1 MVLPMLEIVYW
12 QNSLSASQQTAINLA
27 TLVGTIIGQL
37 TFGILAD
44 RYGRKRMY
52 GYELIIVIVA
62 TVGLALCSKGAQ
74 SSVNIL
80 AWVISWRLL
89 MGIGIG
95 ADYPL
100 SAVIVS
106 EYVVIVTLWLSPP
119 DMTDLL
125 LVADSRQENTAL
137 VCLQQS
143 SSCNRSASC

>member
-1 MVLPMLEIVYW
+1 MLEIVYW
-12 QNSLSASQQTAINLA
+12 QNSLPAHQQTAINLA

-37 TFGILAD
+37 AFGILAD

-74 SSVNIL
+74 GSVNIL

-106 EYVVIVTLWLSPP
+106 EYVVIVTLWL
-119 DMTDLL
+119 
-125 LVADSRQENTAL
+125 AL
-137 VCLQQS
+137 
-143 SSCNRSASC
+143 RI